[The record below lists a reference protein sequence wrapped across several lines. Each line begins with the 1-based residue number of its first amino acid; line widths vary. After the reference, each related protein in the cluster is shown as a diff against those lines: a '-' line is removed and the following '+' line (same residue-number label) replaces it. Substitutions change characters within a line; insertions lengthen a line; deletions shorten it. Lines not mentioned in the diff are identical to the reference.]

1 MRSGERTHQKKVS
14 PDIRA
19 MSLAS
24 QAFGGAATQQ
34 HLSGDEWAAV
44 FGP

>member
-1 MRSGERTHQKKVS
+1 MRIGETCCQMTSTPDKVGA
-14 PDIRA
+14 D
-19 MSLAS
+19 
-24 QAFGGAATQQ
+24 AATQQ